1 LAMGKM
7 EPCPQC
13 GAQNS
18 VLRTTCYQCG
28 AALTRDRA
36 AGGPTPAVP
45 STQAAPGAP
54 QGGQPSG
61 AAPAAGRR
69 PGTAALSVVPGG
81 LRRVRDSAVFF
92 RQFTGLVQA
101 GFTVVLALEHAAS
114 QGPWRYRAAARAMS
128 RHTSAGGKLSDAM
141 EAHPHLFHA
150 WQIGLV
156 SAGETGG
163 LLPQVLD
170 QIATALESEYRMRL
184 EILVRLRPL
193 FVAYIPVVLLLL
205 PLALAFT
212 SGPPG
217 GGNWTRLGLV
227 QAYAYWLPRSSLPAL
242 AALIGLVM
250 WWQFS
255 SQAPG
260 FRAAVQRIGMRLP
273 LIGALSRNAAMT
285 RFTETLSALWQAG
298 VSAPQALDVSAQ
310 ACGNVVLAGRLM
322 AAAPALERGLPLTD
336 ALRRAGGLPDHLMQL
351 LRAGEVS
358 GTMPDSIEHM
368 AKYYRADLERSLR
381 SLPRLVAFLAWL
393 ALLPVILWVI
403 WTLFQTYV
411 HFRFTAPLDELER
424 SVP

>member
-1 LAMGKM
+1 
-7 EPCPQC
+7 
-13 GAQNS
+13 
-18 VLRTTCYQCG
+18 
-28 AALTRDRA
+28 
-36 AGGPTPAVP
+36 
-45 STQAAPGAP
+45 
-54 QGGQPSG
+54 
-61 AAPAAGRR
+61 
-69 PGTAALSVVPGG
+69 VPGG
-81 LRRVRDSAVFF
+81 LRRVRDAAIFF
-92 RQFTGLVQA
+92 RQFTGLVQG

-128 RHTSAGGKLSDAM
+128 RHTSAGGRLSDAM

-156 SAGETGG
+156 GAGETGG

-184 EILVRLRPL
+184 EILMRIWPL

-205 PLALAFT
+205 PLAVAFAG
-212 SGPPG
+212 GPLG
-217 GGNWTRLGLV
+217 GGDWTPERLVG
-227 QAYAYWLPRSSLPAL
+227 AYLYWLPRSSLPAL
-242 AALIGLVM
+242 AAFIGLVM

-285 RFTETLSALWQAG
+285 RFTEALGALWRAG

-310 ACGNVVLAGRLM
+310 ACGNAVLAERLM
-322 AAAPALERGLPLTD
+322 AAVPALERGLPLTD
-336 ALRRAGGLPDHLMQL
+336 ALATAGLLPEHLMQL
-351 LRAGEVS
+351 MRAGEVS
-358 GTMPDSIEHM
+358 GTMPDSIEHV
-368 AKYYRADLERSLR
+368 AKYYRADLDRSLR